1 VGFRNSLFSLRSL
14 LVIAQVAMSLVV
26 LIGAGLFLRSLRNA
40 QAINPGFDAPQVL
53 ALSLATGAQG
63 YDENKSRLFYQ
74 QLGARVQALPG
85 VQSASLAQ
93 SAPLSIFYAPS
104 FAAPTIV
111 EGSEPPPGQNPPS
124 IGYNSVGLNF
134 FQTLG
139 TPLVRGR
146 DFTAEMRAGTP
157 AVTIIN
163 ETMTRLFFANVDPIG
178 KRLRVTRRG
187 GPAVSCE
194 IIGVVKDSKYL
205 SLGED
210 PTPFIFFPH
219 QQSYSPTMTL
229 LVRANGDP
237 KSLTAAVRQ
246 QVQALDPNLP
256 LFNVVTL
263 SENISI
269 SLFPAR
275 FGALLLGGFG
285 LLALVLATVGIY
297 GVMSY
302 TVSKRTHEIGIRM
315 ALGAQA
321 NNVLRLVVG
330 QGLLLALI
338 GVGVGLAGAFALTRV
353 VKSFLYGLGA
363 TDLVTFAAISLLL
376 FLVALAACF
385 IPARRATKVDPLVAL
400 RYE

>member
-1 VGFRNSLFSLRSL
+1 
-14 LVIAQVAMSLVV
+14 
-26 LIGAGLFLRSLRNA
+26 
-40 QAINPGFDAPQVL
+40 
-53 ALSLATGAQG
+53 
-63 YDENKSRLFYQ
+63 
-74 QLGARVQALPG
+74 
-85 VQSASLAQ
+85 
-93 SAPLSIFYAPS
+93 
-104 FAAPTIV
+104 
-111 EGSEPPPGQNPPS
+111 
-124 IGYNSVGLNF
+124 
-134 FQTLG
+134 
-139 TPLVRGR
+139 
-146 DFTAEMRAGTP
+146 
-157 AVTIIN
+157 
-163 ETMTRLFFANVDPIG
+163 LFFTNVDPIG

-187 GPAVSCE
+187 GAAVSCE

-210 PTPFIFFPH
+210 PTPFIFFPY
-219 QQSYSPTMTL
+219 QQSYSPTMTVM
-229 LVRANGDP
+229 VRAQGDP
-237 KSLTAAVRQ
+237 KNLAAAVRQ

-263 SENISI
+263 SENINI

-275 FGALLLGGFG
+275 FGAWLLGGFG

-321 NNVLRLVVG
+321 SNVLRLVVG